1 MFLALELLSFTI
13 LFKLESRKLSGWEQH
28 PCCWWIRLCIWMPS
42 HRPDEISCCVSIII
56 TDNDGI
62 LKSCNTYSTFYIL
75 WEKKSKINKC
85 FVLSS
90 LRNSLILLPG
100 SEFPTYIIFFLSK
113 ELLLIFLVT
122 VLLASNSLHFGLS
135 EKVYLSFTFEGQ
147 FYRVQKSMLMGFFSL
162 NTLNICSQHSILFF
176 LAWFPRSW
184 MQFSFLLLYK

>member
-1 MFLALELLSFTI
+1 
-13 LFKLESRKLSGWEQH
+13 
-28 PCCWWIRLCIWMPS
+28 MPS

-75 WEKKSKINKC
+75 WEKKSKKNKF

-90 LRNSLILLPG
+90 LMNSLILLSG

-113 ELLLIFLVT
+113 ELLLIFLVR

-147 FYRVQKSMLMGFFSL
+147 FYRVQKSMLMGVFSL
-162 NTLNICSQHSILFF
+162 NTLNICSQHLLNIYFTLFF
-176 LAWFPRSW
+176 LAWFLRN
-184 MQFSFLLLYK
+184 